1 LHSTGD
7 DLKVEANNAIRA
19 INLDTNDVTML
30 AGHGDQ
36 EECNFKDEVGE
47 EAR

>member
-1 LHSTGD
+1 MLYAADSG
-7 DLKVEANNAIRA
+7 NNAIRA
-19 INLDTNDVTML
+19 INLDTNDVTTL

-36 EECNFKDEVGE
+36 EECNFKDGVGE